1 MKKKSILVHSCCAPC
16 SSFVFQ
22 KLFDDGYLPT
32 LYFYNPNI
40 HPIDEYLIRCN
51 ELIKFAEKQGI
62 SLIIEEPDC
71 ENWFDTTKGM
81 ENEPEKGSR
90 CSVCFEMRLGKTA
103 QKSKELGFDIFT
115 TVLTISPH
123 KSSLVINKIGEN
135 IASGLGV
142 TFLKEDFKKNDGFK
156 KSVEL
161 SRVHDFY
168 RQKYCGCL
176 YSQKK

>member
-22 KLFDDGYLPT
+22 KLLDDGYLPT

-40 HPIDEYLIRCN
+40 HPIDEYNIRCN
-51 ELIKFAEKQGI
+51 EIIKFAEKQDI
-62 SLIIEEPDC
+62 NLIIEEPDC
-71 ENWFDTTKGM
+71 ENWIDKTKGM

-90 CSVCFEMRLGKTA
+90 CSVCFEMRLKKTA
-103 QKSKELGFDIFT
+103 EKSKELGFDIFT

-123 KSSLVINKIGEN
+123 KNSVVINKIGEN
-135 IASGLGV
+135 IASDLDI

-161 SRVHDFY
+161 SKTHGFY

-176 YSQKK
+176 YSRKM